1 MKWGI
6 MWNFFDFRGIVIYKW
21 ISYELL
27 VIFLVGL
34 VNVEG
39 FVGIKL
45 FFFVVLIMDGWV
57 IWYVLCLM
65 LKE

>member
-1 MKWGI
+1 
-6 MWNFFDFRGIVIYKW
+6 MWNFFDFRGIVIYEW
-21 ISYELL
+21 ISYELFF
-27 VIFLVGL
+27 IFLVGL